1 MSTATPSVLVI
12 GAGPV
17 GLAAA
22 IELTRLGAR
31 VRIIEQRD
39 CRTTESRAIAV
50 NPRTLALLED
60 SGATSRLIA
69 AGVRLRGLR
78 VFTRGRH
85 VASVDLSRIRH
96 RYPFLL
102 ALPQSETE
110 RILEERLTELGVTVT
125 RGTRLADLELGARV
139 EAVLEGAVAQT
150 ATADW
155 IVGADGAHSIVRK
168 EIGSGFPGERYP
180 FQWSLADVTL
190 AGDVEL
196 DRGELHLDPG
206 RPILFRLPLGEGR
219 HRVISNSPDVV
230 GRLPRTWSLGEVVW
244 QSDFIVSH
252 RLADRIV
259 AGRAVII
266 GDAAHIHSPAGGR
279 GMNLGIED
287 AATLAPRIMAG
298 ELGDWPEQRRARAAQ
313 VVRESDRLQ
322 NMATASGVLSR
333 TFVPLVA
340 AVGTRIP
347 WLHDAFVQQIAG
359 AGSALAPA
367 AHSQAAKLA

>member
-1 MSTATPSVLVI
+1 MSTAAPSVLVV

-31 VRIIEQRD
+31 VRIVEAREQRSA
-39 CRTTESRAIAV
+39 ESRAIAV
-50 NPRTLALLED
+50 NPRTLALLEA
-60 SGATSRLIA
+60 SGATTPLIA

-78 VFTRGRH
+78 VFARGRH

-110 RILEERLTELGVTVT
+110 RILEQRLNALGVTVT
-125 RGTRLADLELGARV
+125 RGTRLADLRLGDRI
-139 EAVLEGAVAQT
+139 EAVLEGAAPGP

-155 IVGADGAHSIVRK
+155 IVGADGAHSLVRK

-190 AGDVEL
+190 AGDVEP

-206 RPILFRLPLGEGR
+206 RPILFRLPLGGGR
-219 HRVISNSPDVV
+219 HRLISNSPDVL
-230 GRLPRTWSLGEVVW
+230 GRLPATWTLGEAIW
-244 QSDFIVSH
+244 QSDFSVSH

-287 AATLAPRIMAG
+287 AATLAPRILAG
-298 ELGDWPEQRRARAAQ
+298 DLGDWAAERRARAAQ

-322 NMATASGVLSR
+322 NLATASGALPR
-333 TFVPLVA
+333 TLVPLMA
-340 AVGTRIP
+340 AVATRIP
-347 WLHDAFVQQIAG
+347 WLHDAFVQQMAG
-359 AGSALAPA
+359 AGPA
-367 AHSQAAKLA
+367 AGPADPARP

>member
-1 MSTATPSVLVI
+1 MPLASPSVLVV

-22 IELTRLGAR
+22 IELTRLGAQ
-31 VRIIEQRD
+31 VRIVDQRD
-39 CRTTESRAIAV
+39 RRTAESRAIAV
-50 NPRTLALLED
+50 NPRTLALLEAC
-60 SGATSRLIA
+60 GATPRLIA

-78 VFTRGRH
+78 VFAHARH

-110 RILEERLTELGVTVT
+110 RILEERLTELGVTVA
-125 RGTRLADLELGARV
+125 RGTRLTELALGDRPR
-139 EAVLEGAVAQT
+139 AVLDGPAGET

-155 IVGADGAHSIVRK
+155 IVGADGAHSLVRK
-168 EIGSGFPGERYP
+168 AIGSGFPGGRYP
-180 FQWSLADVTL
+180 FRWSLADVTL
-190 AGDVEL
+190 AGDVEP

-206 RPILFRLPLGEGR
+206 RPILFRLPLGRGR
-219 HRVISNSPDVV
+219 HRVISNSPDVLD
-230 GRLPRTWSLGEVVW
+230 RLPGGWTLGEVIW
-244 QSDFIVSH
+244 RSDFSVSH
-252 RLADRIV
+252 RLADRV
-259 AGRAVII
+259 AAGRAVVV

-298 ELGDWPEQRRARAAQ
+298 DLGDWPERRRARAAQ

-322 NMATASGVLSR
+322 SLATASGALPR
-333 TFVPLVA
+333 TLVPLLA
-340 AVGTRIP
+340 AVATRIP
-347 WLHDAFVQQIAG
+347 RLHDAFVQQIAG
-359 AGSALAPA
+359 AGVEPAP
-367 AHSQAAKLA
+367 